1 MPLLIGIDLG
11 TTSVKSGLF
20 DAEGNLRALARSP
33 YPISSPKP
41 AWAEQNP
48 NLWWTACTR
57 TVAEITSRV
66 DPNEILGLSVV
77 AQAPT
82 LVCVDKNA
90 EPTRPAMIWADRRAL
105 PEARELSAKT
115 GSEMDPSFNLPKAL
129 WVRRKDREVY
139 NRTRWFL
146 QAADYLMFKLTGQPV
161 ALMVVPGQPPWPD
174 EHISAAELDKAKIP
188 ERTCKISENI
198 GRLSSFAAEAT
209 GLKAGLPVIAGTV
222 DSFSAWI
229 GTATLDKGQLCN
241 ECGFTAGVALCW
253 DRQLID
259 PMNSV
264 QSIRHPAGKNWIVGG
279 AMSTGSK
286 FLDWFAE
293 NFYSHRTGIKGML
306 ADAKSIPAGSEG
318 LVALPYLMGER
329 APINDV
335 NARGVFFGI
344 APHHTKAHFARAVLE
359 AVAFAV
365 RDTCRALE
373 EVGGEIYEVRLAGA
387 GARSHLW
394 NQIRAAVLGKKV
406 SVPEV
411 ADSALLGSSVIAAA
425 GLGIYSSLD
434 EAARKMV
441 KIKHVIE
448 PDDVDQRKYAELF
461 EIYRATYAGL
471 KENFSRLGELQV
483 RNGDR

>member
-1 MPLLIGIDLG
+1 M
-11 TTSVKSGLF
+11 
-20 DAEGNLRALARSP
+20 
-33 YPISSPKP
+33 
-41 AWAEQNP
+41 
-48 NLWWTACTR
+48 
-57 TVAEITSRV
+57 
-66 DPNEILGLSVV
+66 
-77 AQAPT
+77 
-82 LVCVDKNA
+82 
-90 EPTRPAMIWADRRAL
+90 
-105 PEARELSAKT
+105 
-115 GSEMDPSFNLPKAL
+115 
-129 WVRRKDREVY
+129 
-139 NRTRWFL
+139 
-146 QAADYLMFKLTGQPV
+146 
-161 ALMVVPGQPPWPD
+161 
-174 EHISAAELDKAKIP
+174 
-188 ERTCKISENI
+188 
-198 GRLSSFAAEAT
+198 
-209 GLKAGLPVIAGTV
+209 
-222 DSFSAWI
+222 
-229 GTATLDKGQLCN
+229 
-241 ECGFTAGVALCW
+241 
-253 DRQLID
+253 
-259 PMNSV
+259 
-264 QSIRHPAGKNWIVGG
+264 
-279 AMSTGSK
+279 
-286 FLDWFAE
+286 
-293 NFYSHRTGIKGML
+293 
-306 ADAKSIPAGSEG
+306 
-318 LVALPYLMGER
+318 PYLMGER